1 LASIVQASVVQII
14 DTSALFAPLRL
25 KNILLRNRFVVPSMQ
40 RGISQDGMPTSE
52 LATYYRQRAEG
63 GFALVMS
70 EACAI
75 DHPSA
80 GGEGKVLRMT
90 SFTKDA
96 WRRCVE
102 GVSAEGAH
110 MVIQLWHRG
119 GMREQIL
126 SGPGADIPTISPSG
140 LAGRSKSGGRAILPT
155 ELSGIKQSYV
165 RSALM
170 AQEIG
175 AAGVEIHGGHG
186 FLLDQFLWSVT
197 NRRTDGYG
205 GDDIAVRVRFPAEV
219 VAAVR
224 EAVGEDF
231 LISFRFSQWKQV
243 DYETGQVVQSP
254 EELGI
259 MLNALRM
266 AGVDLF
272 HPSMRRF
279 NRPEWPGSDR
289 SLAGWTR
296 MLSGKPVLAV
306 GSVGGNCDL
315 QSLYDG
321 AQRAVQAEGESTVDI
336 VRSSLA
342 EVMKCHSRGDF
353 DLVAVGR
360 ASIGDPEWVNKIA
373 AGRYEDI
380 RRFELDDLL
389 SIISAYN
396 NRVKQ
401 RQNPAN

>member
-1 LASIVQASVVQII
+1 MQII
-14 DTSALFAPLRL
+14 DTSALFAPFRL
-25 KNILLRNRFVVPSMQ
+25 KNIVLRNRFVVPSMQ

-75 DHPSA
+75 DHESA

-90 SFTKDA
+90 CSTKAA

-102 GVSAEGAH
+102 GVRAEGAH

-126 SGPGADIPTISPSG
+126 NGPGADIPTISPSG
-140 LAGRSKSGGRAILPT
+140 LAGRSKSGGRALLAS
-155 ELSGIKQSYV
+155 ELSAIKQSYV

-170 AQEIG
+170 AQDIG
-175 AAGVEIHGGHG
+175 AVGVEIHGGHG

-205 GDDIAVRVRFPAEV
+205 GDEIADRVRFPAEV

-224 EAVGEDF
+224 EAVGQEF
-231 LISFRFSQWKQV
+231 LMSFRFSQWKQV
-243 DYETGQVVQSP
+243 DYETGQVVHSP
-254 EELGI
+254 DELAI
-259 MLNALRM
+259 MLHALRT

-279 NRPEWPGSDR
+279 NRPEWLGSDL

-296 MLSGKPVLAV
+296 VLGGLPVLAV

-321 AQRAVQAEGESTVDI
+321 AQRAIQADAQNTVDI

-342 EVMKCHSRGDF
+342 ELMRCHSRGDF

-360 ASIGDPEWVNKIA
+360 ASIGDPQWVNKVA

-389 SIISAYN
+389 TIISAYN
-396 NRVKQ
+396 NRVK
-401 RQNPAN
+401 RRETSAN